1 MAQVVENLTNKL
13 KALSSNLSIQE
24 KKKKKTQKTKTKNLP
39 ALYV

>member
-24 KKKKKTQKTKTKNLP
+24 KKKKTQKTKTKNLP